1 MALEEIHYSRPH
13 VKLQPIKLIP
23 CADCLARLLS
33 IESSNTA
40 DNSTYHK
47 VQMTHQSCRH
57 NHSLYHTLACPTHN
71 CHLSTQTAAFDITL
85 IY

>member
-13 VKLQPIKLIP
+13 VNLQPIKLIP
-23 CADCLARLLS
+23 CGDCLARLLS

-71 CHLSTQTAAFDITL
+71 CHLSTQTAAFDIPL